1 MLKQAGK
8 GVKYDAQ
15 SSKQRGNNCVC
26 PWDWETDEENK
37 GQCYMTNNNYGY
49 VINCQ
54 MWNSQ
59 LRCRDTNMLSGKF
72 SGVLI
77 VLTYYKLRHL
87 QECQYSHELL
97 IYFIFSWT
105 TTPGPGL
112 PSLLHIHDA
121 HTEFIVGY
129 GWSLYKE
136 VVLASC
142 T

>member
-1 MLKQAGK
+1 
-8 GVKYDAQ
+8 
-15 SSKQRGNNCVC
+15 
-26 PWDWETDEENK
+26 
-37 GQCYMTNNNYGY
+37 
-49 VINCQ
+49 